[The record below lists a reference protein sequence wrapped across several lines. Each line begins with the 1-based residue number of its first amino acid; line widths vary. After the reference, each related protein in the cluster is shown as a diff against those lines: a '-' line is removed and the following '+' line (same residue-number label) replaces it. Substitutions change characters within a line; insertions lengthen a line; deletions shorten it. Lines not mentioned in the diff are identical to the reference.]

1 MLFFNTSGCILY
13 ELCTLQHAFQAD
25 NINALMQKIV
35 SVDYPPLVN
44 SSSTSYTT
52 SELAANVSTSSS
64 AAPTLSP
71 TKMLSPPI
79 YSSRLSNLIQ
89 LLLSKNPRDR
99 PTVNEILNIPWLK
112 SRIPKWLSKRRI
124 IEEVG
129 LCKYTILIGDV
140 AV

>member
-1 MLFFNTSGCILY
+1 
-13 ELCTLQHAFQAD
+13 
-25 NINALMQKIV
+25 MQKIV